1 MGRGAGPAAA
11 RVHNATVMRA
21 SLLAVVLLAGCSVRV
36 GVGAD
41 AATALSVGLTTAV
54 IVSEEMRT
62 ERVPPPELAPDRIVS
77 EQDCTKPID
86 EAAGNLRC
94 K

>member
-1 MGRGAGPAAA
+1 M
-11 RVHNATVMRA
+11 HNAAVMRA
-21 SLLAVVLLAGCSVRV
+21 SLLAVVLLGGCTVHVAVSSS
-36 GVGAD
+36 

-54 IVSEEMRT
+54 IINEEMGA

-77 EQDCTKPID
+77 EQDCTQPID
-86 EAAGNLRC
+86 ETAGNLRC

>member
-1 MGRGAGPAAA
+1 MGRGAGPPAA
-11 RVHNATVMRA
+11 RVHNPRVIRA
-21 SLLAVVLLAGCSVRV
+21 VIPAVALLAGCNVHIAVSS
-36 GVGAD
+36 AT
-41 AATALSVGLTTAV
+41 ATALTVGLTTAV
-54 IVSEEMRT
+54 IVNEELGT

-86 EAAGNLRC
+86 ETAGNLRC

>member
-1 MGRGAGPAAA
+1 
-11 RVHNATVMRA
+11 MRS
-21 SLLAVVLLAGCSVRV
+21 SLLAVMLLGGCSVQV
-36 GVGAD
+36 AVSSS
-41 AATALSVGLTTAV
+41 AATAVAVGLTAAV
-54 IVSEEMRT
+54 IVHEEMGT

-86 EAAGNLRC
+86 ETAGNLRC